1 MLCKTLQ
8 TDENNG
14 DGDSGSGAAI
24 VGMKQKKLCEQSHY
38 SWNAQSVSNMLYCG
52 KSDKLVGW
60 RVGEASK

>member
-24 VGMKQKKLCEQSHY
+24 VGMKWKKLCE
-38 SWNAQSVSNMLYCG
+38 
-52 KSDKLVGW
+52 
-60 RVGEASK
+60 